1 MAPFTL
7 ALIQRTKDSPFDA
20 HRVMEIT
27 PALLYDC
34 IYPPKSKA
42 GDLAKLK
49 WALSQNLYAG
59 RAEILI
65 YFQCR
70 LGRNLK
76 RCQQGHNSLEHTVFC
91 IRSFDVLQ
99 FIFRNAPD
107 LQQPLRLV
115 FQNIQCVHTE
125 PLHNIC
131 GSFGTNPFDKP
142 GGKVALYAVFC
153 SGHNFT
159 PLLHLELDT
168 ILAFCPFTIQFQLY
182 RICPWN
188 LIPHSCKADQMVF
201 IPPV

>member
-1 MAPFTL
+1 
-7 ALIQRTKDSPFDA
+7 
-20 HRVMEIT
+20 MEIT

-49 WALSQNLYAG
+49 WALFQNLYAG
-59 RAEILI
+59 RAELLI

-70 LGRNLK
+70 LGSNLK
-76 RCQQGHNSLEHTVFC
+76 RCQPGHNSLEHTVFC

-99 FIFRNAPD
+99 FTFRNAPD

-125 PLHNIC
+125 PLHNVC

-142 GGKVALYAVFC
+142 GGKEPSTPFFVLGTISRHCSTWSWTPYLPFVHSPSSSNSTASVRGISYPTAVKRIKW
-153 SGHNFT
+153 S
-159 PLLHLELDT
+159 
-168 ILAFCPFTIQFQLY
+168 LY
-182 RICPWN
+182 R
-188 LIPHSCKADQMVF
+188 LFDLASAGTL
-201 IPPV
+201 